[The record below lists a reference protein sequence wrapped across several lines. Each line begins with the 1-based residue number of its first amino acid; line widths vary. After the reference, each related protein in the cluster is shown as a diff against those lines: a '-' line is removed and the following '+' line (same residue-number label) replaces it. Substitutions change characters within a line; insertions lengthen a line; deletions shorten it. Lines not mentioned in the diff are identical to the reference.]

1 MSRDALVFEDLSFTY
16 AEQKVLDGI
25 DLTVP
30 AGQVTALMGPSGCGK
45 STLVSL
51 AAGLLA
57 PTSGRARGENKRVGV
72 LFQDPLLLPWRT
84 ALANVGFA
92 LKADGV
98 SAGERKDRGR
108 AALATVGLSGG
119 DIDKY
124 PRQLSGGM
132 RQRVALARA
141 LVIKPDLLLLDEP
154 LSGLDV
160 SLARQMLALV
170 RSVVEA
176 DGVSAMVVTHDARE
190 AARFAERVYVL
201 SAGPAQVMVFR
212 ELPGRPGARS
222 EIEIEDATEAIV
234 TDLEHIDAKATA

>member
-1 MSRDALVFEDLSFTY
+1 MMGQVLAFENLRFSY
-16 AEQKVLDGI
+16 AGKSVLDGI
-25 DLTVP
+25 NLGVA
-30 AGQVTALMGPSGCGK
+30 AGEVTALMGPSGCGK
-45 STLVSL
+45 STLVAL

-57 PTSGRARGENKRVGV
+57 PASGQVLRQHGRVGV

-92 LKADGV
+92 LKVDGIR
-98 SAGERKDRGR
+98 AAERDDRAR
-108 AALATVGLSGG
+108 AALASVDLSGD
-119 DIDKY
+119 DIGKY

-141 LVIKPDLLLLDEP
+141 LVVEPDLLLLDEP

-160 SLARQMLALV
+160 SLARQTLALV
-170 RSVVEA
+170 RSVVEKR
-176 DGVSAMVVTHDARE
+176 GVSALVVTHDARA

-201 SAGPAQVMVFR
+201 SAGPARVVDLR

-222 EIEIEDATEAIV
+222 ASEIEDATEVIL
-234 TDLEHIDAKATA
+234 TDLERVEIRASA